1 MTKAP
6 QQRFNSQ
13 NKTNK
18 LPKII
23 SLFSGAG
30 GLDHGFK
37 SAGFELSAAFDIS
50 EAAIETHKR
59 NFPGATAT
67 AGDLI
72 ALGPKGV
79 ASIVKAAVVAGSR
92 IGIIGG
98 PPCQGFSRA
107 NTTATAS
114 DPRNQLPKLYIEIV
128 QELQRHFDVEFV
140 VFENVLGMRDKK
152 HSAAYQSLLSG
163 LRKLGFE
170 ITEKELCALD
180 FGVPQTRRRIV
191 LSAIRAEVAAKPVR
205 PRRRRGA
212 ATVREAIGSL
222 YEANLGSCIPF
233 QELSAKRYRIGDASS
248 LSKAK
253 KDEKGIQSVFLVG
266 LCKWLLGLSTSQ
278 APPSI
283 MDVKNVVGY
292 RVKPGSAIEDM
303 VSIAIRFNPTHAP
316 IKDPAN
322 LAAIPPLNLDEC
334 GLATTALRR
343 VSSMLD
349 VDDYLASQEEIR
361 REMTEAMCKLLETAR
376 YDGEEY
382 RRLYPS

>member
-1 MTKAP
+1 MTKA
-6 QQRFNSQ
+6 QQRRSNS
-13 NKTNK
+13 KRTTKK
-18 LPKII
+18 LPKIV

-50 EAAIETHKR
+50 SAAIETHKR

-79 ASIVKAAVVAGSR
+79 ASIIKEVVDVGSR

-114 DPRNQLPKLYIEIV
+114 DPRNRLPKLYIEIV

-152 HSAAYQSLLSG
+152 HSVAYQSLLSG

-191 LSAIRAEVAAKPVR
+191 LSAIRTEVAAKPVR
-205 PRRRRGA
+205 PRKRKGV
-212 ATVREAIGSL
+212 ATVHEAIGSL
-222 YEANLGSCIPF
+222 PKPIFFARDLTAKDIPHHPNHWTMNPVSPRF
-233 QELSAKRYRIGDASS
+233 
-248 LSKAK
+248 KAK
-253 KDEKGIQSVFLVG
+253 ATAHNGRCFKQLTWQKPSPTIAFGHREIYVHPSGTRRLSILEAM
-266 LCKWLLGLSTSQ
+266 LLQGFPKTFVLEGNLSEQVEQISN
-278 APPSI
+278 AVPPPLAKSLA
-283 MDVKNVVGY
+283 
-292 RVKPGSAIEDM
+292 SAIRR
-303 VSIAIRFNPTHAP
+303 S
-316 IKDPAN
+316 
-322 LAAIPPLNLDEC
+322 
-334 GLATTALRR
+334 LR
-343 VSSMLD
+343 
-349 VDDYLASQEEIR
+349 E
-361 REMTEAMCKLLETAR
+361 
-376 YDGEEY
+376 
-382 RRLYPS
+382 

>member
-1 MTKAP
+1 MTKA
-6 QQRFNSQ
+6 QQRRTDSQ
-13 NKTNK
+13 RKTSK
-18 LPKII
+18 LPKIV

-50 EAAIETHKR
+50 PAAIETHKR

-79 ASIVKAAVVAGSR
+79 ASIVKQAAGVGSR

-128 QELQRHFDVEFV
+128 QELQKHFEVEFV

-163 LRKLGFE
+163 LRALGFD
-170 ITEKELCALD
+170 ITAKELCALD

-191 LSAIRAEVAAKPVR
+191 LSAIRTEVAMKPVR
-205 PRRRRGA
+205 PRRRKGL
-212 ATVREAIGSL
+212 ATVREAIGALPQPKFFS
-222 YEANLGSCIPF
+222 
-233 QELSAKRYRIGDASS
+233 R
-248 LSKAK
+248 
-253 KDEKGIQSVFLVG
+253 
-266 LCKWLLGLSTSQ
+266 
-278 APPSI
+278 
-283 MDVKNVVGY
+283 
-292 RVKPGSAIEDM
+292 
-303 VSIAIRFNPTHAP
+303 
-316 IKDPAN
+316 N
-322 LAAIPPLNLDEC
+322 LAAEDIPHHPNHWTMNPVSPRFKMKAVTHGGRCFKQLSWQKPSPTIAFGHREIYVHPSGTRRLSIFEAMLLQGFPKNFVLKGNLSEQVEQVSNAVPPPL
-334 GLATTALRR
+334 AKSVA
-343 VSSMLD
+343 
-349 VDDYLASQEEIR
+349 AAIR
-361 REMTEAMCKLLETAR
+361 RSLRE
-376 YDGEEY
+376 
-382 RRLYPS
+382 